1 MFSLSTG
8 AAHFVDLDLSSTG
21 IESVPDDIVQH
32 LPRLQSLILNKLD
45 KLRFLPVQLGALT
58 GLESVSVDG
67 CTALL
72 YPPTSVRLDPTSMA
86 TFFKTLHKT
95 SIMWQRL
102 KVGAAFRHSQC
113 HGVMSF
119 AGRIS
124 RQRAQRQDVHAAHTG
139 QEAAA
144 A

>member
-1 MFSLSTG
+1 M
-8 AAHFVDLDLSSTG
+8 VDLDLSSTG
-21 IESVPDDIVQH
+21 VESVPDDIVQH
-32 LPRLQSLILNKLD
+32 LPRLQCLILDKCD
-45 KLRFLPVQLGALT
+45 KLRFLPVQLGALR
-58 GLESVSVDG
+58 GLEFVSVNG

-72 YPPTSVRLDPTSMA
+72 YPPKSVRLDPKSMA

-95 SIMWQRL
+95 SIIWQRL
-102 KVGAAFRHSQC
+102 KVSAAFRHSQS
-113 HGVMSF
+113 HGLMSC